1 MIDEQ
6 SSASGHDYASDRSA
20 IGAALWESQRRARL
34 PLADTDITFPAAT
47 GEIGSVT
54 IGMTNRADATPMND
68 RNSYD
73 SHNGPVLTDMWFRGE
88 TSIRND
94 WPAMLI
100 RSVSCDPLDVR
111 YAMLA
116 DDHRKVFKNF
126 SSDQVCPV
134 VPDIHDLGKT

>member
-1 MIDEQ
+1 
-6 SSASGHDYASDRSA
+6 
-20 IGAALWESQRRARL
+20 
-34 PLADTDITFPAAT
+34 
-47 GEIGSVT
+47 
-54 IGMTNRADATPMND
+54 MTNGADATPMND

-73 SHNGPVLTDMWFRGE
+73 SHNGPVLTDMWCRGE

-116 DDHRKVFKNF
+116 DDHRKVLENV

-134 VPDIHDLGKT
+134 VPDIHDWERRKALGGDR

>member
-1 MIDEQ
+1 
-6 SSASGHDYASDRSA
+6 
-20 IGAALWESQRRARL
+20 
-34 PLADTDITFPAAT
+34 
-47 GEIGSVT
+47 
-54 IGMTNRADATPMND
+54 MTNGADATPMND

-94 WPAMLI
+94 WLAMLI

-116 DDHRKVFKNF
+116 DDHRKSVAIASVGVNIKAIIMYYN
-126 SSDQVCPV
+126 CYA
-134 VPDIHDLGKT
+134 